1 MTHLISKSIATLFFI
16 LFATSLLYAQE
27 SWSIVDAN
35 PNCLGIH
42 CYISVDLNNDPIDNG
57 YLKYTIP
64 TPKEGIDFISGS
76 AGCYLS
82 NHLGNTVDVY
92 VRRTHLE
99 LALDSQPY
107 AQVPFELYIPLWR
120 INNDVITTIPGNI
133 NNQLFYI
140 VYFNMNSL

>member
-1 MTHLISKSIATLFFI
+1 MNA
-16 LFATSLLYAQE
+16 
-27 SWSIVDAN
+27 
-35 PNCLGIH
+35 P
-42 CYISVDLNNDPIDNG
+42 
-57 YLKYTIP
+57 
-64 TPKEGIDFISGS
+64 

-82 NHLGNTVDVY
+82 NHLGNTVNVY

-133 NNQLFYI
+133 NNQLFLYYI
-140 VYFNMNSL
+140 LQHE